1 MDAAEEFLYYLR
13 KLEALLESDYHT
25 VEKNMQGGFVAPY
38 RRALAKE
45 TEQLREVIQNLIN
58 QIR

>member
-1 MDAAEEFLYYLR
+1 MDASEEFLYRLR
-13 KLEALLESDYHT
+13 KLEALLERDYDT
-25 VEKNMQGGFVAPY
+25 VDKNMQGGFVVPY

-45 TEQLREVIQNLIN
+45 TEQLREVIRNLIN